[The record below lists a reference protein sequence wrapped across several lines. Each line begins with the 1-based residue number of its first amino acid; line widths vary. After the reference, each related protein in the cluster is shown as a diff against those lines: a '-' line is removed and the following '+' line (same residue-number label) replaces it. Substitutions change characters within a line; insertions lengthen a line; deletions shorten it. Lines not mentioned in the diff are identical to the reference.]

1 MTAADANVAP
11 TPTVA
16 FRPAWVR
23 DNPYRLNSTQIA
35 GIRSTR
41 HLTDVPLP
49 NRLFGALL
57 RAGHRYSGELSYMT
71 FEEVAGV
78 PGVGPSGAAI
88 IRRVLEDAGHRLGT
102 MAYERAS
109 DTL

>member
-1 MTAADANVAP
+1 MTHTDVAP
-11 TPTVA
+11 LPTVA

-23 DNPYRLNSTQIA
+23 DNPYRLSSTQIA

-71 FEEVAGV
+71 FDELAAV
-78 PGVGPSGAAI
+78 PGVGHTGAAI
-88 IRRVLEDAGHRLGT
+88 VRRVLEDAGHKLGT
-102 MAYERAS
+102 MAYDRAS